1 MSSPQ
6 KKLPSSYCTTPLR
19 WQSRGL
25 FRNIQLRS
33 GKCGA
38 EHTARTRPATYPLA
52 MDTTETVT
60 VNIQGVLSETDAV
73 LVEQQQR
80 HKFMADYEAC
90 VAELNHCVCPF
101 QSADQLHP

>member
-1 MSSPQ
+1 MCVIE
-6 KKLPSSYCTTPLR
+6 KKARSLCPLRRKSLHSSYCTTPLR
-19 WQSRGL
+19 WQSRGF

-80 HKFMADYEAC
+80 HKFMAEYEAC
-90 VAELNHCVCPF
+90 G
-101 QSADQLHP
+101 

>member
-1 MSSPQ
+1 MCVIE
-6 KKLPSSYCTTPLR
+6 KKARSLCFLRRKSFDSSYCTYPPRLAVTR
-19 WQSRGL
+19 L
-25 FRNIQLRS
+25 FQEHTIQLRS

-80 HKFMADYEAC
+80 HKFMAEYEAC
-90 VAELNHCVCPF
+90 G
-101 QSADQLHP
+101 